1 MKKICTF
8 LIFLAFLAGTASA
21 QHFDI
26 RAYGGWNVLQLTSDE
41 GTTLIDGIIHHNTV
55 SGRPGYQFG
64 GALTFGSR
72 FFVQPGFQYATL
84 STSIVN
90 ENSVTGTELTDETTL
105 KVISVPL
112 KVGFRLI
119 DPETENIFNV
129 RIFGGIDGSHV
140 MSVDHSTN
148 SGKIGDITADDY
160 NNLIINADFGMGI
173 DILFLYL
180 DAGYS
185 LGLTPVHS
193 GADQAKANAF
203 YTNLG
208 IRLSF

>member
-1 MKKICTF
+1 MKKISTL

-26 RAYGGWNVLQLTSDE
+26 RAYGGFNVLQLSTDQGTSI
-41 GTTLIDGIIHHNTV
+41 IDGTLHQTSI

-64 GALTFGSR
+64 AALTFGSR
-72 FFVQPGFQYATL
+72 FFVQPGVQFATL
-84 STSIVN
+84 STESIN
-90 ENSVTGTELTDETTL
+90 ESSLSNSEYTDQTTL
-105 KVISVPL
+105 SVLSIPL

-119 DPETENIFNV
+119 DPETENIINV

-140 MSVDHSTN
+140 MSVDHPTN
-148 SGKIGDITADDY
+148 SGKIGDITEDDY
-160 NNLIINADFGMGI
+160 NNLIVSGDFGMGI
-173 DILFLYL
+173 DILFLYF

-203 YTNLG
+203 YTNIGL
-208 IRLSF
+208 RLSF